1 MESNSTLKK
10 GIGLWT
16 LLSIGVGGI
25 IGSGIFIL
33 PANMAAIA
41 GPGLLLAI
49 LLSGIITTFLA
60 LAYAELGAAFPLTGG
75 PFSLPRLAMGDLGGF
90 LIGWGY
96 FIYLFVGTA
105 GIIDIFIV
113 YLGFYIPG
121 LSVGSTLTPMGIGVA
136 LVALWLF
143 TLINIFGVKWGG
155 LYSLI
160 TTIGKL
166 IPLLLF
172 CIMGFVV
179 IDGHNFTPFIP
190 LGFTGVTI
198 ASTLFVWSYTG
209 FEAIVVPSEEV
220 INPGRNIPLAMILT
234 MIITIITYLLVSTAF
249 LGMIDWKGL
258 GLNPMSWKKVGEMN
272 FPLAKVALSSGF
284 MKMGWLAIV
293 MAIGAIISTG
303 GSGGTWVLIQGRMP
317 FAMAKEGLF
326 WSRMGKINHFGTP
339 AFSLIFT
346 SVLTSLILIL
356 IPHFVSVSLIASIT
370 AIVAYS
376 AAILSL
382 PILRK
387 TKADT
392 PRPFK
397 LPIYRT
403 FTVVGFIFAT
413 WLIYWASWPW
423 TLVGTVLILI
433 GLPAFFLVRTK
444 NLECGRNLW
453 LFAYLIGVVII
464 SFIGDSQF
472 VIDNFTPWVPLGLIK
487 MPYDLVILAIF
498 AVVIY
503 VWSYRVNVKY
513 EMKIKD

>member
-1 MESNSTLKK
+1 MSSEAKLKK

-60 LAYAELGAAFPLTGG
+60 LAYAELGAAFPITGG

-90 LIGWGY
+90 IIGWGY

-121 LSVGSTLTPMGIGVA
+121 LSVGATLTPMGIGVA
-136 LVALWLF
+136 LIAVWLF
-143 TLINIFGVKWGG
+143 TFINIFGVKWGG

-179 IDGHNFTPFIP
+179 IDGHNFTPFMP
-190 LGFTGVTI
+190 FGLTGVTL
-198 ASTLFVWSYTG
+198 ASTLFFWSYTG

-234 MIITIITYLLVSTAF
+234 MVITIVTYLLVSTAF
-249 LGMIDWKGL
+249 LGMIDWQGM
-258 GLNPMSWKKVGEMN
+258 GTTPMNWKKIGEMD
-272 FPLAKVALSSGF
+272 FPLANVALSSSF
-284 MKMGWLAIV
+284 LKMGWLAII
-293 MAIGAIISTG
+293 MAIGAVISTG

-317 FAMAKEGLF
+317 YAMAKEGLF
-326 WSRMGKINHFGTP
+326 WSRVGTINKYGTP

-346 SVLTSLILIL
+346 SVLTSIILIL

-376 AAILSL
+376 AAVLSL

-387 TKADT
+387 TKKDT

-397 LPIYRT
+397 LPIHRT
-403 FTVVGFIFAT
+403 FTLVGFIFAT

-433 GLPAFFLVRTK
+433 GFPVFLLVRTK
-444 NLECGRNLW
+444 NLECKRNLW
-453 LFAYLIGVVII
+453 LVVYLIGVVFI
-464 SFIGDSQF
+464 SFIGDSHF
-472 VIDNFTPWVPLGLIK
+472 VIDNFTPWVPLGLLTL
-487 MPYDLVILAIF
+487 PYDLVTLALF
-498 AVVIY
+498 AIVIY
-503 VWSYRVNVKY
+503 IWSYRVNIKK
-513 EMKIKD
+513 EMIS